1 MCNLGEI
8 TNNYAVTVG
17 QSNRSEYKLCGAE
30 LPVKVTKQGCQPRA
44 DIATMQSH
52 CLNVT
57 AEVSCAKGKNHYK
70 RKQKN
75 QYDYGLF
82 LHTLGQAVCLAD
94 HRVLIINAL
103 WSIKQV
109 CFFFRY

>member
-44 DIATMQSH
+44 DIATMHAVPLFGCHRRGFVCQKEKS
-52 CLNVT
+52 LYS
-57 AEVSCAKGKNHYK
+57 VSKKINTITDCFYIHSVKRYAWLTKGY
-70 RKQKN
+70 
-75 QYDYGLF
+75 
-82 LHTLGQAVCLAD
+82 
-94 HRVLIINAL
+94 
-103 WSIKQV
+103 
-109 CFFFRY
+109 

>member
-52 CLNVT
+52 CLDVT
-57 AEVSCAKGKNHYK
+57 AEVSCAKRKNHYK
-70 RKQKN
+70 LECYKSENR
-75 QYDYGLF
+75 
-82 LHTLGQAVCLAD
+82 
-94 HRVLIINAL
+94 LIIY
-103 WSIKQV
+103 SVK
-109 CFFFRY
+109 RYAWLTKEH

>member
-52 CLNVT
+52 CLDVT

-70 RKQKN
+70 RKQK
-75 QYDYGLF
+75 
-82 LHTLGQAVCLAD
+82 
-94 HRVLIINAL
+94 INT
-103 WSIKQV
+103 ITD
-109 CFFFRY
+109 CFYIHSVKRYAWLTKGY

>member
-52 CLNVT
+52 CLDVT
-57 AEVSCAKGKNHYK
+57 AEVSCAK
-70 RKQKN
+70 RKN

-94 HRVLIINAL
+94 QRVLIINANAL

>member
-17 QSNRSEYKLCGAE
+17 QSNRSEYKLYGAE

-52 CLNVT
+52 CLDVT
-57 AEVSCAKGKNHYK
+57 AEVSCAKRKNHYI
-70 RKQKN
+70 
-75 QYDYGLF
+75 
-82 LHTLGQAVCLAD
+82 A
-94 HRVLIINAL
+94 
-103 WSIKQV
+103 
-109 CFFFRY
+109 

>member
-52 CLNVT
+52 CLDVT

-70 RKQKN
+70 RKQKKSIRLRIVFT
-75 QYDYGLF
+75 YTRSSGM
-82 LHTLGQAVCLAD
+82 LG
-94 HRVLIINAL
+94 
-103 WSIKQV
+103 
-109 CFFFRY
+109 

>member
-1 MCNLGEI
+1 MMCNLGEI

-52 CLNVT
+52 CLDVT
-57 AEVSCAKGKNHYK
+57 AEVSCAKRKKSLYSVSKKINTITDCFYIHSVK
-70 RKQKN
+70 RYAWLTKG
-75 QYDYGLF
+75 Y
-82 LHTLGQAVCLAD
+82 
-94 HRVLIINAL
+94 
-103 WSIKQV
+103 
-109 CFFFRY
+109 

>member
-1 MCNLGEI
+1 MCNLCEI
-8 TNNYAVTVG
+8 TNNCAVMDT
-17 QSNRSEYKLCGAE
+17 SEYRHCGAE
-30 LPVKVTKQGCQPRA
+30 LPVRVTKQGCQPRA

-82 LHTLGQAVCLAD
+82 LQTLGYVSSGSFEYFLSQSVIFSFVSN
-94 HRVLIINAL
+94 R
-103 WSIKQV
+103 
-109 CFFFRY
+109 

>member
-1 MCNLGEI
+1 MD
-8 TNNYAVTVG
+8 T
-17 QSNRSEYKLCGAE
+17 SEYRHCGAE
-30 LPVKVTKQGCQPRA
+30 LPVRVTKQGCQPRA

-94 HRVLIINAL
+94 QRAFQRVLFGQSNMVTVFLDNI
-103 WSIKQV
+103 
-109 CFFFRY
+109 